1 MGIITHKSVYC
12 ILQTK
17 SSNIIQVNLTYLFL
31 SVCRILL
38 WLLCMTSL
46 MTFSVIFALQ
56 KFWLKIQYP
65 NHCLS
70 FETASQIQQLLRS
83 LWLDLPGLFPEG
95 KRNSLH
101 KDFRSWVNHVTLLQI
116 YMCPD
121 LFIAQTLWNFE
132 TMKSYLGTLYTSLE
146 ISILEIKWCR
156 CISNVF
162 AIHYNSKPDYLMLEL
177 SVKNNVRWRTGFRHA
192 GDLSCAKLE
201 RPLTRTY
208 VLNGKGCLNRIIKP
222 LNFHMIINKGATWN

>member
-12 ILQTK
+12 LLQTN
-17 SSNIIQVNLTYLFL
+17 SSNIIQVNLAYLFL

-46 MTFSVIFALQ
+46 MTYSVIFVLQ
-56 KFWLKIQYP
+56 KFWIKIQYP

-83 LWLDLPGLFPEG
+83 LWLDLPGLFPES

-101 KDFRSWVNHVTLLQI
+101 KDLHSWVNHVTLLEI
-116 YMCPD
+116 YMCPSF
-121 LFIAQTLWNFE
+121 FIAQTLWNFE
-132 TMKSYLGTLYTSLE
+132 TMKFYLRTLYTSLE
-146 ISILEIKWCR
+146 ISILEIKWCWY
-156 CISNVF
+156 ISNVF

-177 SVKNNVRWRTGFRHA
+177 SMKNTVRWRTGFRHA
-192 GDLSCAKLE
+192 GDLSYVKLE
-201 RPLTRTY
+201 RPLTRTN
-208 VLNGKGCLNRIIKP
+208 VLNTKGCLNRIIKP
-222 LNFHMIINKGATWN
+222 LSFHMIIDKGATWN